1 MTVKELREELEK
13 YPDQTK
19 IYIEDRE
26 DEITYEAEM
35 NVVTYPNGELDVSH
49 FILMTGRLIAF

>member
-19 IYIEDRE
+19 IYIEDCE
-26 DEITYEAEM
+26 DEITYEVEM
-35 NVVTYPNGELDVSH
+35 NEVRLPSGELDRSH
-49 FILMTGRLIAF
+49 FILMTGKLISF